1 MEEFYKIYES
11 INVLKFFMPG
21 ILLIL
26 IPNYILYENDK
37 DRLKIHKEFEDKK
50 ENFLNMDILTN

>member
-26 IPNYILYENDK
+26 IPNYIL
-37 DRLKIHKEFEDKK
+37 LKMKFTYMMKNIK
-50 ENFLNMDILTN
+50 NI